1 MSSKLRLLALSAA
14 CALCANPV
22 SGVRADAAEPI
33 IITATRTKAPLRQI
47 GSSVSLLTKDDIERE
62 GAAFAPDALRTL
74 PGVTVSQNGGPG
86 GVAAVRIR
94 GEEAY
99 RTLVLYDGIRIS
111 DAAAPQVA
119 TNLTAFPATEIGR
132 IEIVRGPQSLLYGA
146 DAVGGVVQIL
156 SPDPAPGLAFQG
168 SANAGSYQTRSAA
181 GALLYGGAAWN
192 ASVLAN
198 YYKSDGFSAKE
209 GDPDLADADGLE
221 AASVHGKGHVELS
234 PWLRLEAVGHYG
246 RSDAEFDG
254 ASAFPPFFPADPDRL
269 LKTRDTAARA
279 ELQAK
284 PAAWL
289 ETALSYAFSKS
300 ARDDLSS
307 GLPFIF
313 GSDFDG
319 TRRRTSFIST
329 ATLGAGQSFVLGADA
344 ERLEASTD
352 TFRGRSSGYGIYG
365 EWQAGFGGKLFT
377 TLGLRFDHG
386 DRFGDHLSGRATAAY
401 LFRLGEGETS
411 KLHASYGTGFR
422 APSLFEQATNLSSAL
437 PPLHEEESRAFDIGF
452 NQTFWGEALN
462 LDVTYFDQTIENEIR
477 FDNVG
482 FTGYFQSQGSSRS
495 RGVEVFAVVE
505 RRVERSWLSSWRL
518 QSAYTYTDAMVHSPD
533 PEDGLPRV
541 RRPRHM
547 SASALT
553 LGFWRDRADLTFSV
567 RTAARAEDGFR
578 EFRVP
583 LDDYAVLGVNARWRV
598 TPRVEFYATG
608 VNIANEQ
615 YEEISG
621 YATSDAALYVGLRI
635 RG

>member
-74 PGVTVSQNGGPG
+74 PGVSVSQNGGPG

-119 TNLTAFPATEIGR
+119 TNLTEFPATEIGR

-254 ASAFPPFFPADPDRL
+254 ASAFPPIFPADPDRL
-269 LKTRDTAARA
+269 LKRRDTAARA

-319 TRRRTSFIST
+319 TRRRTSFISS

-437 PPLHEEESRAFDIGF
+437 PPLHEEGSRAFDIGL

-518 QSAYTYTDAMVHSPD
+518 QSAYTYTDAKVHSPD